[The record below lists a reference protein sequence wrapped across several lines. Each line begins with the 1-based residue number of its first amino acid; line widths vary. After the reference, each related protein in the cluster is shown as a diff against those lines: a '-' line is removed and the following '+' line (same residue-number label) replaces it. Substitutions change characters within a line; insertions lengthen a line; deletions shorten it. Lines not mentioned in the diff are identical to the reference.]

1 MSRRPLTLARRES
14 RDGRLLL
21 SPTLLVVALVVVVPF
36 LGTLWF
42 AFQDLR
48 LIDIPSLSVLDFEPT
63 LENFERMLTTAGFWT
78 SLRTTVLYALLCTV
92 TSVGAGLVLA
102 LAMRRPFRGR
112 GLIRALVLIPYVL
125 PVVAAVTT
133 WQAVLNPQ
141 YGPVNAF
148 GMRFLGWE
156 EPINFLTTGS
166 YDVAGLPVPL
176 AFLSIVAFETW
187 KCAPL
192 AFLFITARLQTVSKD
207 LEEAA
212 VIDGASPLQLFRH
225 VVLPELR
232 GVLALLAVLRFIWT
246 FQNFND
252 PYLLT
257 SGAGGTEVLAIRVYN
272 ELINRS
278 NVGTASALGLVL
290 TVLLAGLLVAYVRM
304 SRSREAT

>member
-1 MSRRPLTLARRES
+1 MARRSLTLARRES

-21 SPTLLVVALVVVVPF
+21 TPTLLVVALVVVVPF

-63 LENFERMLTTAGFWT
+63 LENFERVFSTSGFWT
-78 SLRTTVLYALLCTV
+78 ALRTTVLYALCCTIV
-92 TSVGAGLVLA
+92 SIGAGLVLA

-112 GLIRALVLIPYVL
+112 GPIRALVLIPYVL
-125 PVVAAVTT
+125 PVVAATT
-133 WQAVLNPQ
+133 SWQALLNPQ
-141 YGPVNAF
+141 FGPVNAI

-156 EPINFLTTGS
+156 EPINFLSTGT
-166 YDVAGLPVPL
+166 YDVSGLPVPL
-176 AFLSIVAFETW
+176 AFLCIVAFEMW
-187 KCAPL
+187 KTAPL
-192 AFLFITARLQTVSKD
+192 AFLFITARLQAVPRD

-212 VIDGASPLQLFRH
+212 LIDGASPLQSFRH

-232 GVLALLAVLRFIWT
+232 GVILLLAVLRFIWS

-257 SGAGGTEVLAIRVYN
+257 RGAGGTELLPIRIYN
-272 ELINRS
+272 ELIGRA

-290 TVLLAGLLVAYVRM
+290 TVLLAGLLVVYVRM
-304 SRSREAT
+304 SRSREQS